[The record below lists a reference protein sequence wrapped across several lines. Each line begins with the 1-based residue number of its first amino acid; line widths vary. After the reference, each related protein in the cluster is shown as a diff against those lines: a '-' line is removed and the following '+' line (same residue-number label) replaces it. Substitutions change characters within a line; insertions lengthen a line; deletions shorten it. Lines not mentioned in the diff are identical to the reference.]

1 VLYFCIIEMI
11 LIKWMYNTSLQQFL
25 SVFDYAIEIA
35 EKGTTIERVQNIINS
50 ATYQVYYTVNRG
62 LYEADK
68 TTFLLLI
75 VFKVLITDKKLSNN
89 DVSIYLKGGG
99 DLDSKSEKQPP
110 SYLESAQWMNAIKLS
125 RHKFGRETHCFF
137 AELPDTLQ
145 RHDKEWQEWLN
156 RNDPEVS
163 AVPCEFQEKIDNN
176 KDIGIFMKLCL
187 VRALRTDR
195 TKIASRVFIKSSL
208 GAAFIDPVSYPISSI
223 YEISKKSEPVLYLVT
238 AGGDPTAIID
248 DCSKKNK
255 VPYFE
260 AVSMGQGQERN
271 ARNAVTKAMVEGG
284 WALLQNCH
292 LGLGYMQ
299 ELTELLTSDAV
310 LDFHEDGRIWLTVE
324 QSDSFP
330 LYLLQNSIKITNEP
344 PKGIKAGLYKTF
356 TSTITQEFLERVEHE
371 NWKTMIYV
379 MAFLHSVVLE
389 RRKFGPLGWCIP
401 YQFNYSDLEA
411 TLMYFEHDLNEIIS
425 KLTLS
430 QAANTLNL
438 KWYRLQYMVCE
449 VQYGGRITDDLDKE
463 LFTVYGKEL
472 YIRETILL
480 SQPYS
485 IIDKTLP
492 APKGARKEEKK
503 KLLYQTPNNI
513 RECEIPHFLEHIKQ
527 LPDEDNPE
535 CFGLNQD
542 ADLAFQ
548 LKETFEMLD
557 VLLEIRPKEGG
568 GGEGKSVDEQVKD
581 TVNDFLSK
589 MPPIYDV
596 R

>member
-1 VLYFCIIEMI
+1 M
-11 LIKWMYNTSLQQFL
+11 
-25 SVFDYAIEIA
+25 
-35 EKGTTIERVQNIINS
+35 
-50 ATYQVYYTVNRG
+50 
-62 LYEADK
+62 
-68 TTFLLLI
+68 
-75 VFKVLITDKKLSNN
+75 
-89 DVSIYLKGGG
+89 
-99 DLDSKSEKQPP
+99 SE
-110 SYLESAQWMNAIKLS
+110 
-125 RHKFGRETHCFF
+125 
-137 AELPDTLQ
+137 
-145 RHDKEWQEWLN
+145 
-156 RNDPEVS
+156 
-163 AVPCEFQEKIDNN
+163 
-176 KDIGIFMKLCL
+176 L
-187 VRALRTDR
+187 V
-195 TKIASRVFIKSSL
+195 
-208 GAAFIDPVSYPISSI
+208 
-223 YEISKKSEPVLYLVT
+223 
-238 AGGDPTAIID
+238 
-248 DCSKKNK
+248 
-255 VPYFE
+255 
-260 AVSMGQGQERN
+260 
-271 ARNAVTKAMVEGG
+271 
-284 WALLQNCH
+284 
-292 LGLGYMQ
+292 
-299 ELTELLTSDAV
+299 ELLTNEDAIAE
-310 LDFHEDGRIWLTVE
+310 FHEDGRIWLTVE
-324 QSDSFP
+324 QSNDFP
-330 LYLLQNSIKITNEP
+330 LFLLQNSIKITNEP

-356 TSTITQEFLERVEHE
+356 TSLITQEFLERVEHE

-492 APKGARKEEKK
+492 APKGARKDEKK

-542 ADLAFQ
+542 ADLAF
-548 LKETFEMLD
+548 
-557 VLLEIRPKEGG
+557 
-568 GGEGKSVDEQVKD
+568 
-581 TVNDFLSK
+581 
-589 MPPIYDV
+589 
-596 R
+596 